1 MIISFE
7 EVSRRGRGRHLKV
20 KLTTNIRR
28 YGPEHGGPDTGTLMV
43 TIGKIEFS
51 RDGMFCYFAS
61 GVNELNPTLVDKDLG
76 TLKKRIKA
84 HRLQQ
89 RSL

>member
-1 MIISFE
+1 MISFE
-7 EVSRRGRGRHLKV
+7 EASGHGRERHIVV
-20 KLTTNIRR
+20 KFTTELGEHNAEHEGSQGKTLT
-28 YGPEHGGPDTGTLMV
+28 V

-61 GVNELNPTLVDKDLG
+61 GVNELNPTLVDKDLR